1 MNQSET
7 LIEGLHPIEELERQI
22 EKLLGSHGRLAE
34 ENRVLRD
41 EQHNL
46 LSENKMLIERNQQ
59 VTRKFESLVKRLR
72 EINGQHPAPQ

>member
-1 MNQSET
+1 MDQSET

-22 EKLLGSHGRLAE
+22 EKLLGNHGRLAE

-46 LSENKMLIERNQQ
+46 LSENKMLTERNRQ
-59 VTRKFESLVKRLR
+59 VTKKFESLVKRLR
-72 EINGQHPAPQ
+72 EINDRNSSPQ